1 MMTKTTKKRIDKTVF
16 TAVVSAINMTKD
28 LEVDRKQ
35 LKPYVIQALLGLL
48 DTEFFYYF
56 NYINDMIDRILA
68 DENLL

>member
-1 MMTKTTKKRIDKTVF
+1 MIKQTKDRLNKVVF

-35 LKPYVIQALLGLL
+35 LKPYIIQALLGLL
-48 DTEFFYYF
+48 DMEFFYYF
-56 NYINDMIDRILA
+56 NYLNEMVDRLLE